1 MEIVK
6 VANLLKVAIFS
17 ETCEPSESGSCKNQK
32 RAFKRNF
39 QLFTNTLTRVFLSNI
54 KDQAVRFICW
64 FPYFYKNT
72 KKQSKPIKSPNVKSE
87 LAPKCTFCLISMKQ
101 RIIFLRSM
109 GGPRGS
115 NIDWRG
121 QNWKK
126 FGWNVLWLK
135 WFQRNIE
142 ETDRDGSFRADSTEK
157 LESGRKLKN
166 PKEKT
171 DDDWNQED
179 LPGKEIYWHG
189 STVSGSFSTKVVL
202 LTSKVI
208 SNLTDAWR
216 RR

>member
-1 MEIVK
+1 MIK
-6 VANLLKVAIFS
+6 
-17 ETCEPSESGSCKNQK
+17 TYPSIS
-32 RAFKRNF
+32 
-39 QLFTNTLTRVFLSNI
+39 
-54 KDQAVRFICW
+54 
-64 FPYFYKNT
+64 
-72 KKQSKPIKSPNVKSE
+72 KQFKPIKSPNVKSE

-171 DDDWNQED
+171 DDDWNQEEERNI
-179 LPGKEIYWHG
+179 LTRFHSLWEFFHE
-189 STVSGSFSTKVVL
+189 SCSFNFQSHL
-202 LTSKVI
+202 QLDRRLTQAVI
-208 SNLTDAWR
+208 LQSAKHSLDSVRGQNVIKAGFIFLQIRWFR
-216 RR
+216 CW